1 MQIKQSLSD
10 RNTKPSLETEFQILP
25 QRLSAGCEAH
35 KSLLSSFSHD
45 LRGPLTVIVGF
56 VEVLNWGVAGEL
68 NEKQKELI
76 DYIKREALSLHA
88 VADRIQHHASGD

>member
-1 MQIKQSLSD
+1 MQIKQSVSE
-10 RNTKPSLETEFQILP
+10 RNIQPHLETEFQMLP
-25 QRLSAGCEAH
+25 QSLSAGYEAYQR
-35 KSLLSSFSHD
+35 LLSGFSHD

-68 NEKQKELI
+68 NEKQRKLI